1 MQVQKVVSTEQEK
14 LINSISEEP
23 KVEGLKKIAG
33 LWELK
38 KVLKSLVILPRSQPQ
53 LFINRKAFNSILLF
67 GPPGTGKT
75 QLVHALAYEANAKL
89 CCVTVGDILTPL
101 VGQSEK

>member
-1 MQVQKVVSTEQEK
+1 ME
-14 LINSISEEP
+14 IP
-23 KVEGLKKIAG
+23 KVEGLKNIAG
-33 LWELK
+33 LWEVK
-38 KVLKSLVILPRSQPQ
+38 KILRSLIVLPRTQPQ
-53 LFINRKAFNSILLF
+53 LFLNRKAFNSILLF

-89 CCVTVGDILTPL
+89 YCVTVGDILTPL